1 MGVHQANSKT
11 DSSSSHCQNGSST
24 NWCNQRSCAANTLF
38 WKTPFSGIF
47 CNQNNEC
54 GKVHE
59 DDESHDEEEH
69 RDPIDGNHEIVS
81 AQCSVQPQ
89 QRDQEQEPAC
99 HRQ

>member
-1 MGVHQANSKT
+1 MILQLTGVI
-11 DSSSSHCQNGSST
+11 NGLVL
-24 NWCNQRSCAANTLF
+24 R
-38 WKTPFSGIF
+38 TPFSGKLLSSGIF